1 MLEYARPGATFLLN
15 SPWGPDEVW
24 DHLPIEVQH
33 ELIAKHIDMWVIDAY
48 RVAREAQMG
57 NRVNTVMQPC
67 FFVLS
72 GVLPAERGDRPHQGR
87 RSRRRTARAAGRSWS
102 ATSSPSTC
110 RSAPCNGSRSRRR

>member
-24 DHLPIEVQH
+24 DHLPIEVQR
-33 ELIAKHIDMWVIDAY
+33 ELIAKHIDMWVIDAF

-72 GVLPAERGDRPHQGR
+72 GVLPAERGDRPHQSVGR
-87 RSRRRTARAAGRSWS
+87 EDVRHAWPGDRRAQLRRHRHVAR
-102 ATSSPSTC
+102 
-110 RSAPCNGSRSRRR
+110 APCNGSRSRRR